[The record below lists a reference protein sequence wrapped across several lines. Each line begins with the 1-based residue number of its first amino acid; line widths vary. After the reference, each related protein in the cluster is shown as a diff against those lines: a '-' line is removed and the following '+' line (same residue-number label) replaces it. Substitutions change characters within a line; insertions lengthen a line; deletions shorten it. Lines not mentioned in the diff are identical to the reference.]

1 MKTLA
6 ALLLALWSVLA
17 LAGDAPRSDREIQ
30 QLIDQNRAPLQR
42 IFLKYQ
48 QRMPLEQV
56 LRLELRFTITP
67 DGQVSEPSVQSSTY
81 GDKELEALLLAW
93 LKGLRFE
100 ARTVPAYT
108 VERYPLLY
116 TPPR

>member
-1 MKTLA
+1 MKAFA
-6 ALLLALWSVLA
+6 ALLLAFWSALA
-17 LAGDAPRSDREIQ
+17 LAGDTPRSDREIQ

-56 LRLELRFTITP
+56 LRLELRFTIAP
-67 DGQVSEPSVQSSTY
+67 DGQVSEPAVQSSTY
-81 GDKELEALLLAW
+81 GDKELEAQLLAW

-100 ARTVPAYT
+100 PRAVPAYT

-116 TPPR
+116 NPPR

>member
-1 MKTLA
+1 MKALA

-17 LAGDAPRSDREIQ
+17 AAGDAPRSDREIQ
-30 QLIDQNRAPLQR
+30 AAIDLNRAPLQR

-56 LRLELRFTITP
+56 LRLELRFTIAP
-67 DGQVSEPSVQSSTY
+67 DGQVSEPVVQSSTY
-81 GDKELEALLLAW
+81 GDKELEALLLRW
-93 LKGLRFE
+93 VEGLRFE
-100 ARTVPAYT
+100 ARPVPAYT

-116 TPPR
+116 NPPR